1 MSEADLI
8 LIISKH
14 YAKGIGTNILESVIA
29 RMRTDRIKIAILFTS
44 KMDGVWSNDEK
55 RNGFMKSDLLANG
68 ETCLLYLCK
77 DKEPKWVT
85 TLSDVPLRPT

>member
-1 MSEADLI
+1 
-8 LIISKH
+8 
-14 YAKGIGTNILESVIA
+14 
-29 RMRTDRIKIAILFTS
+29 MRTDRIKIAILFTS

-55 RNGFMKSDLLANG
+55 RNAFMNSDLLSNG

-85 TLSDVPLRPT
+85 TLSDVPLRPTYNTKHFMIIMAIDEVSLLPT